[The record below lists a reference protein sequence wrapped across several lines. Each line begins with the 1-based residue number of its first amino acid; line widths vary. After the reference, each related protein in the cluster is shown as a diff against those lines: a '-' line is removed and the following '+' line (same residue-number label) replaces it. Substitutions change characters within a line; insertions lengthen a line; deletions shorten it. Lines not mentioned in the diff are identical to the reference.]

1 MCRRGC
7 AASGAPAFPTTTQI
21 SWGELTE
28 RVVHHS
34 RIEAQGTGAR
44 IATVAAAVCCG
55 ALLLAPSA
63 GARPHCAGKP
73 ATVLKHRGHI
83 TGTARPDVIVAGA
96 GTDTISAGGGRDLIC
111 SGGGA
116 DLVNGGNGRDKIF
129 AGPGDDTIV
138 GGAGGEGASGG
149 RGAGRGVGGPE
160 GGPPGG
166 PGGGR
171 PPG

>member
-1 MCRRGC
+1 MCGRGC

-44 IATVAAAVCCG
+44 IATIAAAACCG

-83 TGTARPDVIVAGA
+83 TGTAGPDVIVAGA
-96 GTDTISAGGGRDLIC
+96 GARTTSAGGG
-111 SGGGA
+111 GGVV
-116 DLVNGGNGRDKIF
+116 L
-129 AGPGDDTIV
+129 P
-138 GGAGGEGASGG
+138 G
-149 RGAGRGVGGPE
+149 RGAGLGD
-160 GGPPGG
+160 
-166 PGGGR
+166 GGGR
-171 PPG
+171 RGPVI